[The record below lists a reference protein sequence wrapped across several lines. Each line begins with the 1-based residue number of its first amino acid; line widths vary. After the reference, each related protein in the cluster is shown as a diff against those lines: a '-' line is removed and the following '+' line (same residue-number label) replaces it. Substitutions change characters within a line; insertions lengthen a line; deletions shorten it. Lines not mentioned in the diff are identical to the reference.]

1 MLVAAS
7 YEGGLHGWAVR
18 DTESGVALKLGFS
31 FGAHIG
37 CVRAIATTP
46 PTSAR
51 QLLVSGGDDEI
62 IRIYDLHSSA
72 SVGELQRHV
81 ATVTSL
87 EFCGRAAAHL
97 LSASADGVICVW
109 RTRDWTCLHMLGGH
123 KGEVNCVRAH
133 PSARIAIS
141 VGCDRTMRLWNLM
154 EGRIAFIKR
163 LKRGAAH
170 TLAWSAPSGER
181 YALVCGTHVLVYRT
195 GDASADGD
203 PLAVEISHPRRV
215 HAIQFLAS
223 SCERLIA
230 TAGDEGVVRVFDVA
244 PADSSG
250 QPELLRELR
259 LGDAPKPGAAPS
271 APTASLRVKGLSVVP
286 VMGAR
291 PSARNET
298 MGSAAR
304 ALAQWGDE
312 NWLCVAT
319 STGTVT
325 VWNVGRGTT
334 SEAESSD
341 REGSASERAIATGST
356 ISSTRFTCLVS
367 AVVTADATSGPLGDG
382 KRMGRPEP
390 AAGAAPTVDL
400 EGERPKK
407 ARKGED
413 KPPGRRKP
421 RVRFAS

>member
-1 MLVAAS
+1 
-7 YEGGLHGWAVR
+7 
-18 DTESGVALKLGFS
+18 
-31 FGAHIG
+31 
-37 CVRAIATTP
+37 
-46 PTSAR
+46 
-51 QLLVSGGDDEI
+51 
-62 IRIYDLHSSA
+62 
-72 SVGELQRHV
+72 
-81 ATVTSL
+81 
-87 EFCGRAAAHL
+87 
-97 LSASADGVICVW
+97 
-109 RTRDWTCLHMLGGH
+109 MLGGH
-123 KGEVNCVRAH
+123 KGEVNACARPPRARAS
-133 PSARIAIS
+133 PSRSAAIARCACGTSWRARIA
-141 VGCDRTMRLWNLM
+141 
-154 EGRIAFIKR
+154 AIKR
-163 LKRGAAH
+163 RQARRAH

-203 PLAVEISHPRRV
+203 PLAVEISHRARV

-223 SCERLIA
+223 SCERLPSRPRA
-230 TAGDEGVVRVFDVA
+230 RGGVVRVFDVA

-250 QPELLRELR
+250 RPSCCGSFVSAMRR
-259 LGDAPKPGAAPS
+259 NRRTAPS
-271 APTASLRVKGLSVVP
+271 APTAARVKGLSVVP

-298 MGSAAR
+298 KGSAAR

-341 REGSASERAIATGST
+341 REGSAPERAIATGSS

-382 KRMGRPEP
+382 KRMGGGTCSGR
-390 AAGAAPTVDL
+390 GAD
-400 EGERPKK
+400 R
-407 ARKGED
+407 
-413 KPPGRRKP
+413 
-421 RVRFAS
+421 